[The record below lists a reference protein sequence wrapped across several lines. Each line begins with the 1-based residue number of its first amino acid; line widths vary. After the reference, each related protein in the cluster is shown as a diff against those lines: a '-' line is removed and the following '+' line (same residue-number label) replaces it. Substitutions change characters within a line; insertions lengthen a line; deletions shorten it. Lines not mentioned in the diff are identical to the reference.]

1 MARPARVAYLGGN
14 ARARA
19 ERLKRRRFLG
29 TAAGA
34 GLAVLASPRGAFAAD
49 ASVVLSPAVP
59 GPAISPHL
67 YGHFIEHLGGVIY
80 DGIWVGRD
88 SKIPNVD
95 GHRKQ
100 FVDDMKRI
108 GAPNLRWPG
117 GCFADGYHWRDGI
130 GPAAARP
137 RTYNYWEHR
146 MPKGVRA
153 TETNQFGIHEFMR
166 LCRLVGAE
174 PYLAANV
181 GSATP
186 LEFHDWV
193 SYCNAPAGT
202 LSLADERSRNG
213 DAEPFKVKYWGV
225 GNESWGCGGNMSGG
239 EYATQYRKYIA
250 QVPVYE
256 PPFFVAVGP
265 RGHSA
270 DGDLGWTE
278 GFFGGLGTAR
288 GLGVRVDGFALH
300 YYTDFR
306 QTQEDGA
313 RFDAKGWY
321 AVLAKGA
328 RIDKVID
335 DHWRIMGRFDADHR
349 TKFVI
354 DEWGNWYKGGTE
366 LGPAYILSQAITLR
380 DALHTAVTFDV
391 FNRNADKIAMA
402 NVAQTINCLHS
413 LFAAVGDKYARTPV
427 YYAFELYR
435 PHMGA
440 RLVPMTIDV
449 PELSVE
455 LISGSGRLPGLSG
468 SASVRESSLCVT
480 LTNPSLADAVTTSIR
495 LEGGGR
501 VAEARG
507 RVLTHREMA
516 ATNTFERPD
525 EVTLA
530 PLAVELRGD
539 AARVTVPAKAVVALE
554 LRIA

>member
-1 MARPARVAYLGGN
+1 MP
-14 ARARA
+14 
-19 ERLKRRRFLG
+19 ERGRSQLKRRQFLG

-34 GLAVLASPRGAFAAD
+34 GLAALASPRGAIAAD
-49 ASVVLSPAVP
+49 ASVVLSPAAP
-59 GPAISPHL
+59 GAAISPHL
-67 YGHFIEHLGGVIY
+67 YGHFIEHLGGVVY

-239 EYATQYRKYIA
+239 EYATEYRKYIA

-270 DGDLGWTE
+270 DADVGWTE
-278 GFFGGLGTAR
+278 GFFAGLQSVR

-306 QTQEDGA
+306 QTSEDGA

-328 RIDKVID
+328 QIEKVID
-335 DHWRIMGRFDADHR
+335 DHWRIMGKYDPDHR

-380 DALHTAVTFDV
+380 DALHTAITFDV
-391 FNRNADKIAMA
+391 FNRHADKIAMA

-413 LFAAVGDKYARTPV
+413 LFAAVGDKYTRTPV
-427 YYAFELYR
+427 YYAFEMYR

-440 RLVPMTIDV
+440 RLVPLRIEA

-455 LISGSGRLPGLSG
+455 LLSGSGRLPGLSG
-468 SASVRESSLCVT
+468 SASIRDSSLCVT
-480 LTNPSLADAVTTSIR
+480 LTNPSLDDAVRTQVR

-507 RVLTHREMA
+507 QVLTHEEMK
-516 ATNTFERPD
+516 ATNTFDRPRN
-525 EVTLA
+525 VTLG
-530 PLAVELRGD
+530 PVTVEANADG
-539 AARVTVPAKAVVALE
+539 ARVTIPARAVVALE